1 MTAKQRTLTA
11 LFAALLHVGAALWL
25 GHGVG
30 LLEHFAEVLFSGAD
44 QREYRDVGNYLLG
57 SSQEVPR
64 QSFELRPILFP
75 LYLVATL
82 QAGPNWFLAA
92 QLTLL
97 AAAVFLLADT
107 LLWLFESW
115 LVLAIGLLL
124 TISSVTLLLS
134 PFHAGTET
142 MSVFLIS
149 AFVFF
154 YTRYAMGVGASGT
167 LAAAMLMLALACIVK
182 GIFLPFFALFILLH
196 LHRFRALGWRR
207 SALMLTLVSVP
218 IAVQL
223 TVTAKVLGRPGI
235 SAAGSHNFSW
245 RFYPLVYGMA
255 EQGVPA
261 HYASS
266 LAATARAVHPHPG
279 AQLRYVL
286 AHPATTWK
294 VSWWLWQANFERAE
308 GFYIDGQAAQLT
320 PFQYAIYRT
329 SMRINRVVMGCH
341 LLFVPTLAI
350 YALIHWRRWD
360 GHYLLVL
367 FSFVMSVFVF
377 SVLVYFQGDRIV
389 LVTLP
394 VVAVLYPAFLLS
406 ALKAAPAGLHLRPG

>member
-1 MTAKQRTLTA
+1 MTAKQRTLIA
-11 LFAALLHVGAALWL
+11 LFAAVLHVGAALWL

-57 SSQEVPR
+57 NSQEVPR
-64 QSFELRPILFP
+64 HSFELRPILFP

-97 AAAVFLLADT
+97 AITIFLLADT

-115 LVLAIGLLL
+115 LVLAIALLV

-134 PFHAGTET
+134 PFHASTET

-154 YTRYAMGVGASGT
+154 YTRYAIGIGASGT
-167 LAAAMLMLALACIVK
+167 LSVAMLMLALACIVK
-182 GIFLPFFALFILLH
+182 AIFLPFFGLFILLH
-196 LHRFRALGWRR
+196 LQRLREFGWRR
-207 SALMLTLVSVP
+207 AALMLILVSLP
-218 IAVQL
+218 IAAQL
-223 TVTAKVLGRPGI
+223 AVTAKVLGRPGI

-255 EQGVPA
+255 EEGVPA
-261 HYASS
+261 HYASP
-266 LAATARAVHPHPG
+266 LAARARAVHAEAG

-286 AHPATTWK
+286 AHPATTWE
-294 VSWWLWQANFERAE
+294 VSWRLWQANFERAE

-320 PFQYAIYRT
+320 PFQYAVLRT
-329 SMRINRVVMGCH
+329 SMRINRVVMACH
-341 LLFVPTLAI
+341 LLFVPALAI
-350 YALIHWRRWD
+350 YLLRHWRRRN

-367 FSFVMSVFVF
+367 FSFVMSIFVF

-406 ALKAAPAGLHLRPG
+406 ALRTAPAALRMRPG

>member
-1 MTAKQRTLTA
+1 MTAKQRTLIA

-44 QREYRDVGNYLLG
+44 QREYRDVGNYLFG
-57 SSQEVPR
+57 ITQEVPR
-64 QSFELRPILFP
+64 HSFELRPILFP

-82 QAGPNWFLAA
+82 QAGPHWFLAA

-97 AAAVFLLADT
+97 ALTVFLLADT

-115 LVLAIGLLL
+115 LVLVIGLLL
-124 TISSVTLLLS
+124 TLSSVTLLLS
-134 PFHAGTET
+134 PFHAITET

-149 AFVFF
+149 AWVFF
-154 YTRYAMGVGASGT
+154 YTRYAMGVGHSGT
-167 LAAAMLMLALACIVK
+167 LSAAMLMLALACIVK

-196 LHRFRALGWRR
+196 LRRFRELGWRR
-207 SALMLTLVSVP
+207 SALMFMLVSLP
-218 IAVQL
+218 IAVQM
-223 TVTAKVLGRPGI
+223 TVTAKVLGRPSI

-255 EQGVPA
+255 EEGVPA
-261 HYASS
+261 HYASP
-266 LAATARAVHPHPG
+266 LAARARAVHPHPG
-279 AQLRYVL
+279 TQLRYVL
-286 AHPATTWK
+286 AHPATTWA
-294 VSWWLWQANFERAE
+294 VSWRLWQANFERAE
-308 GFYIDGQAAQLT
+308 GFYLDGQAAQLT
-320 PFQYAIYRT
+320 PFQYALYRT

-341 LLFVPTLAI
+341 LLFVPLLAL
-350 YALIHWRRWD
+350 YALINWRRRD

-367 FSFVMSVFVF
+367 FSFVLSVFVF

-406 ALKAAPAGLHLRPG
+406 ALKASPAALRLRPD